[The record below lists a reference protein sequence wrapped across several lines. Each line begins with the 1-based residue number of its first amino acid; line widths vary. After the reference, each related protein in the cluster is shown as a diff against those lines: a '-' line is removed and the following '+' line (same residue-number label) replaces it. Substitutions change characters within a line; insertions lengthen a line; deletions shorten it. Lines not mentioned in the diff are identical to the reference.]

1 MSQELRRRR
10 LDTLLGL
17 LARAHAGK
25 SDERFDDALD
35 ALLDATPATAA
46 AAFGRDTGS
55 GPSAVRRL
63 PPALALKPDGLAPA
77 LANMAERCLSTAAVV
92 RLSDVRRDQDG
103 IHGAKEFMSLG
114 AHAALAVPI
123 AGERSLEG
131 ALVLLFADSAM
142 LDAETLAYIDGV
154 ARFSA
159 LCLERDR
166 ASENE
171 AATRAELGAFSSM
184 ATMALST
191 ESVVQDLRAPVS
203 ALAHQH
209 EEMRAVVEQ
218 LSALAS
224 PHETVLDEG
233 VRDLALLLSDMGSAL
248 MRVSALVAELGARS
262 RNDQRPSDL
271 RLAELVREAV
281 SLTQPQFERRGIL
294 LVDDLDAECSTHGQR
309 DHLTQVIVHLL
320 LNAADAAQVSAP
332 PRVWLRLA
340 AESNQVVLTV
350 EDNGPG
356 VAAGQVA
363 QIFKP
368 FFSTKRPG
376 QGRGLGLRICSE
388 VVSAHGGHIEVAE
401 RTGGGACFRVHLPR
415 TEGKPSVRAA
425 EAANRDARRAMTEA
439 QRVFLI
445 DDDPVFSRSLQRALK
460 PHDVRIAASASEAE
474 IALLDPS
481 YEPDLVVCDVL
492 LPGANG
498 DTVHL
503 RVSERRPELSQRF
516 VFVTGGALAKAEAD
530 YIRASGLLTLR
541 KPLDVRTL
549 LDLLGRS
556 RDAIAGVRTLTQS
569 DAPEAKG

>member
-1 MSQELRRRR
+1 MSQELSRRR

-17 LARAHAGK
+17 LAGATAGQPG
-25 SDERFDDALD
+25 ERLDDALD

-46 AAFGRDTGS
+46 AAFDRDTAS
-55 GPSAVRRL
+55 GPSAARRL
-63 PPALALKPDGLAPA
+63 PPLFALKPDRLTAA
-77 LANMAERCLSTAAVV
+77 LANLAERCLSTSAVT

-103 IHGAKEFMSLG
+103 VDGAQEFARLG
-114 AHAALAVPI
+114 AHTALGVPI
-123 AGERSLEG
+123 AGERVLEG

-142 LDAETLAYIDGV
+142 LDAETLAYVDGV
-154 ARFSA
+154 ARITA

-166 ASENE
+166 AGENE
-171 AATRAELGAFSSM
+171 ASFRAELGEFSSM
-184 ATMALST
+184 ATLALST
-191 ESVVQDLRAPVS
+191 ESVVQDLRAPVG

-209 EEMRAVVEQ
+209 EELRAVVEQ
-218 LSALAS
+218 LASLSS
-224 PHETVLDEG
+224 PHET
-233 VRDLALLLSDMGSAL
+233 ALNASVGELSELLKDMGTAL
-248 MRVSALVAELGARS
+248 TRVSALVAQLGARTG
-262 RNDQRPSDL
+262 RDQRPSDL
-271 RLAELVREAV
+271 RLAELVRDAMT
-281 SLTQPQFERRGIL
+281 LTQPQLERRGIL
-294 LVDDLDAECSTHGQR
+294 LIDELDSECSTHGRR
-309 DHLTQVIVHLL
+309 DHLTQVIVHLV

-332 PRVWLRLA
+332 PRIWLRLVP
-340 AESNQVVLTV
+340 EPNQVVLTV

-356 VAAGQVA
+356 VAAEHVA

-368 FFSTKRPG
+368 FFSTKQPG

-401 RTGGGACFRVHLPR
+401 RAGGGACFRVHLPR
-415 TEGKPSVRAA
+415 ADRKPSLRSA
-425 EAANRDARRAMTEA
+425 ESATRDAPRATSEV
-439 QRVFLI
+439 QRVLLV

-460 PHDVRIAASASEAE
+460 PHDVRIAGSASEAE

-503 RVSERRPELSQRF
+503 RVSERRPELAQRF
-516 VFVTGGALAKAEAD
+516 VFVTGGGLAKAEAD

-549 LDLLGRS
+549 LDLLSRS
-556 RDAIAGVRTLTQS
+556 RDAIAGVRTLTHS
-569 DAPEAKG
+569 DPPDAKG